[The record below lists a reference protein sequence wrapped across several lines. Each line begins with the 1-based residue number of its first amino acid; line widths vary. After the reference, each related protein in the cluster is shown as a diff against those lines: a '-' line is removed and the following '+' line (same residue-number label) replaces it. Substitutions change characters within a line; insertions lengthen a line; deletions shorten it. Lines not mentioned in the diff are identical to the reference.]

1 MKRLFDIF
9 FSLIAIAIFSLPI
22 IIIAA
27 LIFLSSKGPPIYW
40 SKRVGINNVTFK
52 MPKFRTMFINTPDV
66 ASHLLKDPNILITPI
81 GRILRKTSLDEIP
94 QLYSILIGDMSFVG
108 PRPALYNQEDLIKLR
123 SDKRIDNLIPGLTGW
138 SQINGRDELTIPEKV
153 TIELEY
159 MKKKSFW
166 FDLKILW
173 LTIVKVLNNS
183 GISH

>member
-138 SQINGRDELTIPEKV
+138 SQINGRDELSIEEKV
-153 TIELEY
+153 NYDYEYLQKRSLLFDIYIIYKTIINT
-159 MKKKSFW
+159 
-166 FDLKILW
+166 LKQIG
-173 LTIVKVLNNS
+173 V
-183 GISH
+183 SH